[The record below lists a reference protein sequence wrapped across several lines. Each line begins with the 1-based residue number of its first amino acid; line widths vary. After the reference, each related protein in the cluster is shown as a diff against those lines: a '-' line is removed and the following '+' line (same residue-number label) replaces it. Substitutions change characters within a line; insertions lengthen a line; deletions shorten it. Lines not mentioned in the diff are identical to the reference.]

1 MAERTTARRDVH
13 PFVKSAL
20 EIGPVL
26 AFFAVYFL
34 LKDQTFRI
42 RGTEYDGFILATAGF
57 VPLMMFTTGLL
68 TVLSGRVS
76 PMQVLTL
83 VLIVVFGGL
92 SVWMNDERFFKMK
105 PTFIY
110 LVFAA
115 ILGVGLLRGQSYLRT
130 VMEEMMP
137 LQHEGWM
144 ILTRRLCLFF
154 LALAVLNEA
163 IWRTQT
169 TESWVWFKTFG
180 LSLAVFGFFIAQ
192 GGLFKRYGEAKD
204 D

>member
-1 MAERTTARRDVH
+1 MAQRDVN

-20 EIGPVL
+20 EYGPVL
-26 AFFAVYFL
+26 LFFAAYFL
-34 LKDQTFRI
+34 LKDHSFTI
-42 RGTEYDGFILATAGF
+42 RGQVYDGFILATAGF
-57 VPLMMFTTGLL
+57 VPVMMFTTGLL
-68 TVLSGRVS
+68 AVLSGRVS

-92 SVWMNDERFFKMK
+92 SVWLNDERFFKMK

-115 ILGVGLLRGQSYLRT
+115 ILGVGLIRGQSYLRT

-137 LQHEGWM
+137 LQQAGWM

-154 LALAVLNEA
+154 LALALLNEA
-163 IWRTQT
+163 IWRTQS

-180 LSLAVFGFFIAQ
+180 LSLAVFGFFVAQ
-192 GGLFKRYGEAKD
+192 GGLFKRYGEARD

>member
-1 MAERTTARRDVH
+1 MARREIN

-26 AFFAVYFL
+26 AFFAAYLL
-34 LKDQTFRI
+34 LKDRQFTI
-42 RGTEYDGFILATAGF
+42 AGAEYDGFIVVTAGF
-57 VPLMMFTTGLL
+57 VPLMMFTTGLTMVL
-68 TVLSGRVS
+68 TGKVAA
-76 PMQVLTL
+76 MQLLTL
-83 VLIVVFGGL
+83 VLIVAFGGM
-92 SVWMNDERFFKMK
+92 SVWLNDERFFKMK

-110 LVFAA
+110 LIFAS
-115 ILGVGLLRGQSYLRT
+115 ILGVGLIRGQSYLRL

-137 LQHEGWM
+137 LQAEGWM

-154 LALAVLNEA
+154 LTLAALNEA
-163 IWRTQT
+163 IWRTQS

-180 LSLAVFGFFIAQ
+180 LSLAVFGFFVAQ

-204 D
+204 DDSGS

>member
-1 MAERTTARRDVH
+1 MIKREVN

-26 AFFAVYFL
+26 AFFGAYFL
-34 LKDQTFRI
+34 LKDQTFII
-42 RGTEYDGFILATAGF
+42 RGAEYDGFIVATAGF

-83 VLIVVFGGL
+83 VLIIVFGGL
-92 SVWMNDERFFKMK
+92 SVWLNDERFFKMK
-105 PTFIY
+105 PTIIY
-110 LVFAA
+110 LVFAG
-115 ILGVGLLRGQSYLRT
+115 ILGVGLIRGQSYLRT

-137 LQHEGWM
+137 LQPEGWM
-144 ILTRRLCLFF
+144 ILTRRLSLFF

-163 IWRTQT
+163 IWRTQA
-169 TESWVWFKTFG
+169 TETWVWFKTFG
-180 LSLAVFGFFIAQ
+180 LSLAVFGFFRAQ
-192 GGLFKRYGEAKD
+192 GGLFKRYGDAKD

>member
-1 MAERTTARRDVH
+1 MARREIN

-26 AFFAVYFL
+26 AFFAAYLL
-34 LKDQTFRI
+34 LKDRQFTI
-42 RGTEYDGFILATAGF
+42 AGAEYDGFIVVTAGF
-57 VPLMMFTTGLL
+57 VHVMMFPTWLSMVLTGK
-68 TVLSGRVS
+68 VAA
-76 PMQVLTL
+76 MQLLTL
-83 VLIVVFGGL
+83 VLIVAFGGM
-92 SVWMNDERFFKMK
+92 SVWLNDERFFKMK

-110 LVFAA
+110 LIFAS
-115 ILGVGLLRGQSYLRT
+115 ILGVGLIRGQSYLRL

-137 LQHEGWM
+137 LQAEGWM

-154 LALAVLNEA
+154 LTLAALNEA
-163 IWRTQT
+163 IWRTQS

-180 LSLAVFGFFIAQ
+180 LSLAVFGFFVAQ

-204 D
+204 DDSGS

>member
-1 MAERTTARRDVH
+1 MAHRELN

-26 AFFAVYFL
+26 LFFAAYFL
-34 LKDQTFRI
+34 LKDQTFIIKGRD
-42 RGTEYDGFILATAGF
+42 YDGFILATAGF

-76 PMQVLTL
+76 PMQLLTL

-92 SVWMNDERFFKMK
+92 SVWLNDERFFKMK

-110 LVFAA
+110 LLFAA
-115 ILGVGLLRGQSYLRT
+115 ILGVGLIRGQSYLRT

-137 LQHEGWM
+137 LQHDGWM

-154 LALAVLNEA
+154 LALAVVNEA

-169 TESWVWFKTFG
+169 TETWVWFKTFG
-180 LSLAVFGFFIAQ
+180 LSLAVFGFFVAQ
-192 GGLFKRYGEAKD
+192 GGLFRRYGEGKED
-204 D
+204 

>member
-1 MAERTTARRDVH
+1 MARRDVN

-26 AFFAVYFL
+26 VFFAAYFL
-34 LKDQTFRI
+34 LKDQTFTI
-42 RGTEYDGFILATAGF
+42 RGTAYDGFILATAGF

-92 SVWMNDERFFKMK
+92 SVWLNDERFFKMK

-110 LVFAA
+110 LLFAA
-115 ILGVGLLRGQSYLRT
+115 ILGVGLLRGQSYLRS
-130 VMEEMMP
+130 VMDEMMP
-137 LQHEGWM
+137 LQQAGWM
-144 ILTRRLCLFF
+144 ILTQRLCLFF
-154 LALAVLNEA
+154 VALAVLNEA

-169 TESWVWFKTFG
+169 TETWVWFKTFG